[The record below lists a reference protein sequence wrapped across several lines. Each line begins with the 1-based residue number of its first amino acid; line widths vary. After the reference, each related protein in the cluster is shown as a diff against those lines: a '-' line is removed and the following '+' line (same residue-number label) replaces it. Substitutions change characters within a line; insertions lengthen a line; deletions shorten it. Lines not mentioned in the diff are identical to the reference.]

1 MKITETVKYR
11 ILFLSKGM
19 RGSVNLTIS
28 LVYDFY
34 YIVCECEC
42 VIIYVFFIN
51 VFDI

>member
-42 VIIYVFFIN
+42 VIIYVFLIN